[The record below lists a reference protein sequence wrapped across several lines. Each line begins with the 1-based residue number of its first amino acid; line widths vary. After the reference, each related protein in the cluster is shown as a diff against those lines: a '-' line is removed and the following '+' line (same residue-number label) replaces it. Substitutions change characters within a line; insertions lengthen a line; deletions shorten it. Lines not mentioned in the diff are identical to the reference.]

1 MIIVMAPWATSDHAH
16 KILDHVKTLGLDAH
30 QLQDE
35 YRTIIAVMGDEQP
48 AIDAAFE
55 TWAGVERVMPVRQ
68 PFQLASREFK
78 PENSFVRVGGDV
90 VFGGDEVHIIAGPC
104 AVEDEATAL
113 AIAEAVKAQGCKVF
127 RGGAFKPRTSPYAFQ
142 GLGEEGLRIL
152 SRVREKTGLK
162 IVTEILDPHDAEL
175 IAEHADMLQ
184 VGTRNMSNF
193 SLLKTLGEIRKPVL
207 LKRGMSSTIKEFL
220 MAAEYILANGNP
232 NVVLCERGIRTFE
245 NYTRFNLD
253 ISAVPAIKRLSHL
266 PIIIDPS
273 HATGQWRLVEPVA
286 LAGIAAGADG
296 VMIEVHTDPQ
306 HALSDGSQALKPER
320 LPGLIEKLRGISGV
334 LGRRASFG

>member
-1 MIIVMAPWATSDHAH
+1 MAPWATADHAH

-30 QLQDE
+30 LLKDE
-35 YRTIIAVMGDEQP
+35 YRSIIAIMGDEQP
-48 AIDAAFE
+48 AIEAAFE

-68 PFQLASREFK
+68 PFQLASREFR

-104 AVEDEATAL
+104 AVENEETTM
-113 AIAEAVKAQGCKVF
+113 AIAEAVKALGCKLF
-127 RGGAFKPRTSPYAFQ
+127 RGGVFKPRTSPYSFQ

-152 SRVREKTGLK
+152 GRVREKTGLK
-162 IVTEILDPHDAEL
+162 IVTEVLDVHEVGH
-175 IAEHADMLQ
+175 IAEYADMLQ
-184 VGTRNMSNF
+184 VGTRNMTNY
-193 SLLKTLGEIRKPVL
+193 SLLKALGGIRKPIL
-207 LKRGMSSTIKEFL
+207 LKRGMSATIKEFL
-220 MAAEYILANGNP
+220 MAAEYILASGNP

-253 ISAVPAIKRLSHL
+253 ISAIPAVKRLSHL

-296 VMIEVHTDPQ
+296 LMIEVHTDPQ

-320 LPGLIEKLRGISGV
+320 LPGLMEKLRGISEV
-334 LGRRASFG
+334 LGRSASFG